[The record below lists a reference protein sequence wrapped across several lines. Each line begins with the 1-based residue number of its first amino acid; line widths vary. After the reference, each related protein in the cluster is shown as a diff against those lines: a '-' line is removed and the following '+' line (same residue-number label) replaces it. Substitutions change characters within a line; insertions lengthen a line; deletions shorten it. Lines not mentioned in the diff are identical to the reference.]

1 MSVDSGVYV
10 MMSGLDLERLVLAA
24 GPLGLMQA
32 CLDVAV
38 PYVRQRE
45 QFGRAIGEFQLMQV
59 WAAPVFPLIE
69 VSGTLFVSIY
79 RSVHYFNN
87 WNAGEAGRHVHFFA
101 VGEVESICCSFSI
114 DSPLTSDF
122 CSSPQSVCLL
132 RCERLRQWKNLSQG
146 D

>member
-59 WAAPVFPLIE
+59 
-69 VSGTLFVSIY
+69 
-79 RSVHYFNN
+79 
-87 WNAGEAGRHVHFFA
+87 
-101 VGEVESICCSFSI
+101 
-114 DSPLTSDF
+114 
-122 CSSPQSVCLL
+122 
-132 RCERLRQWKNLSQG
+132 
-146 D
+146 